1 MAAEGGRPT
10 VLALMGPTA
19 SGKTALAVEL
29 VQRAPVEIISVDSGM
44 VYRGMDIGT
53 AKPDAATLAL
63 APHHLIDVRE
73 PSDPYSAA
81 DFRSDALACIAAIQA
96 RGHQPLL
103 VGGSMLYFKVLR
115 DGLTE
120 LPPADAAL
128 RAELEAEAAAQGWP
142 ALHARLAQVDAAT
155 AARLQTSD
163 SQRIQRALEV
173 YQLTGEPL
181 SAWHARTRSQG
192 LPFRLRQFALWP
204 QDRDALHARIAQR
217 LAQMWAQG
225 LVEEVQAL
233 LARAPASA
241 DLPAWRSVGYRQ
253 VLAHLQ
259 GAYDRVELEER
270 ALFAT
275 RQLAKRQLTWLRG
288 FDDIA
293 VRDPFRLHLDE
304 LVRWILQNRD

>member
-1 MAAEGGRPT
+1 MAASASLPT
-10 VLALMGPTA
+10 VLALIGPTA

-29 VQRAPVEIISVDSGM
+29 VQRAPMEIISVDSGM

-53 AKPDAATLAL
+53 AKPDAATLAV
-63 APHHLIDVRE
+63 APHHLIDVRD

-81 DFRSDALACIAAIQA
+81 DFRRDALACITDILA
-96 RGHQPLL
+96 RGRQPLL

-120 LPPADAAL
+120 LPQADGAL
-128 RAELEAEAAAQGWP
+128 RAAIEAAAAAQGWP
-142 ALHARLAQVDAAT
+142 ALHARLARVDPAT
-155 AARLQTSD
+155 AARLQASD

-173 YQLTGEPL
+173 YELTGEPL
-181 SAWHARTRSQG
+181 SAWHARTRDQV

-204 QDRDALHARIAQR
+204 QDRDVLHARIGQR
-217 LAQMWAQG
+217 LEQMWAQG
-225 LVEEVQAL
+225 LVAEVQAL
-233 LARAPASA
+233 CELTPANP

-253 VLAHLQ
+253 VLAYLQ
-259 GAYDRVELEER
+259 GDYDRSELEER

-275 RQLAKRQLTWLRG
+275 RQLAKRQLTWLRS
-288 FDDIA
+288 FDGIEG
-293 VRDPFRLHLDE
+293 RDPFRLHLDE